1 MEMQINTATMENN
14 MEVSYKIKL
23 EVQYDPAILLQG
35 TYLGKQ
41 KYMYWK
47 DTCPLMFIAALLP
60 RNGNN

>member
-41 KYMYWK
+41 KYMY
-47 DTCPLMFIAALLP
+47 
-60 RNGNN
+60 